1 MTEDEAL
8 QRITDYEVLAMDG
21 SREQLQDA
29 LEVATRALHMIVC
42 SVKDENELDEMVDII
57 EQSMTPLYYD

>member
-8 QRITDYEVLAMDG
+8 QRITDYEVLAMHG

-29 LEVATRALHMIVC
+29 LEATTRALHMIVC
-42 SVKDENELDEMVDII
+42 SVKDENELDEMTDII
-57 EQSMTPLYYD
+57 EQSMTPPIL

>member
-29 LEVATRALHMIVC
+29 LEATTHALHMIIC
-42 SVKDENELDEMVDII
+42 RIKDENELDEMIDII
-57 EQSMTPLYYD
+57 EQSMTPLYYY